1 VPYHLLAD
9 LVLLLHACIV
19 AFVVLGLFLIIVG
32 NLLRWR
38 YVNAIW
44 FRAAHLLTIAIVI
57 GESWFGITCPLTTWE
72 VALRAEAGQETY
84 GAGFVEHW
92 VGRLLF
98 YDAPPWVFTIT
109 YTVFGML
116 VVFTWLKYP
125 PRRSSGNQKASDT

>member
-1 VPYHLLAD
+1 VPYQLLAD

-19 AFVVLGLFLIIVG
+19 AFVVLGLFLIIIG

-38 YVNAIW
+38 YINAIW
-44 FRAAHLLTIAIVI
+44 FRAAHLLAIAIVV

-72 VALRAEAGQETY
+72 VALRTEAGQETY

-98 YDAPPWVFTIT
+98 YDAPPWVFTMV
-109 YTVFGML
+109 YTAFGML
-116 VVFTWLKYP
+116 VVLTWLKYP
-125 PRRSSGNQKASDT
+125 PRCSSANQKPSDT